1 MQRILYPFL
10 LLALILPA
18 SDLHAAPLRS
28 KKPQARES
36 VPVSS
41 GGPIDPL
48 STTFYRP
55 LPAPLKMT
63 VVYPDL
69 THKPW
74 WLFIGFDLGMIS
86 YSSIAPGIEAT
97 RNGFSGGGR
106 ALVSRKFEDFV
117 LDGGFGLQYNA
128 ASGVNTDTKKVS
140 TNARMAVL
148 DFSARYRIGPK
159 FQIGPEFNYWLGTDN
174 GLNLDPL
181 SAVDTNNA
189 KLLGVEG
196 VYEWDRMRKYRMG
209 ARWLM
214 NIAAPARGLNQVQLF
229 FQIGFDA
236 FSDEHE
242 QAPLVQ
248 KHYEQVSASD
258 LEKAESLQPKDRIPL
273 KESEPP
279 PVESAPAE
287 SAPAEPSAPV
297 PLEPAPD
304 VMSTPAPPPGE
315 SSSGVSSEAAPSAA
329 SSFTS
334 ADTIPEPAA
343 DPVPAAAVVAPK
355 PSKSR
360 KDGKLVITM
369 GFDELPF
376 EYNDTDLPIPNQ
388 GRIRNIGRYL
398 AKNNRA
404 WRSIVVSGH
413 TDKRGSSKF
422 NQDISL
428 RRAETV
434 RRLLIE
440 GGVFASR
447 ITAVGVG
454 ETKPIDTGD
463 TEKAYA
469 RNRRVEFEF
478 TKVTDPSVI
487 KTAFDQ

>member
-1 MQRILYPFL
+1 MQRILPL
-10 LLALILPA
+10 VLVLASMLQVSVSL
-18 SDLHAAPLRS
+18 AAPMRS
-28 KKPQARES
+28 KKAQASEPPRAPES
-36 VPVSS
+36 GPVS
-41 GGPIDPL
+41 
-48 STTFYRP
+48 TTVIRP
-55 LPAPLKMT
+55 FNSRKSAP

-69 THKPW
+69 SHQTW
-74 WLFIGFDLGMIS
+74 WLFIGADLGMIS

-106 ALVSRKFEDFV
+106 ALISRKFDDFI
-117 LDGGFGLQYNA
+117 LDGGLGLQYNA
-128 ASGVNTDTKKVS
+128 ASGVNSDTKKVS

-148 DFSARYRIGPK
+148 DVSARYRIGPK

-181 SAVDTNNA
+181 SPVETNNA

-229 FQIGFDA
+229 FQIGFDV
-236 FSDEHE
+236 FSDESVP
-242 QAPLVQ
+242 APVARR
-248 KHYEQVSASD
+248 HYEQVSASD
-258 LEKAESLQPKDRIPL
+258 LEKADSLQPKDRIPL
-273 KESEPP
+273 KESE
-279 PVESAPAE
+279 APALE
-287 SAPAEPSAPV
+287 EAPAPA

-304 VMSTPAPPPGE
+304 VMSTPAPPPEE
-315 SSSGVSSEAAPSAA
+315 SSTGNPADPAAVSSAFS
-329 SSFTS
+329 S

-343 DPVPAAAVVAPK
+343 DPVPVAAAAPAEAPIETRK
-355 PSKSR
+355 AGRSR

-369 GFDELPF
+369 GFEELPF
-376 EYNDTDLPIPNQ
+376 EFNDTDLPIPAQ
-388 GRIRNIGRYL
+388 GRLRNIGRYL
-398 AKNNRA
+398 AKNGRV

-447 ITAVGVG
+447 ITAVGAG
-454 ETKPIDTGD
+454 EAKPVDTAD

-487 KTAFDQ
+487 KAAFDQ